1 MYSVI
6 GQSEINGSDDFITC
20 QSNHTTS
27 FAVLMQFN
35 ERPIPAV
42 HDRVMDSMTKAFT
55 AVSIVSLFITI
66 SIFLMF
72 ETLRNSERYQ
82 IHIHLAASLMVA
94 LCLFL
99 IGMEMTNNKIV
110 CTVIAMLLH
119 FLFLSVFGWMMVE
132 GINLYFKIVKVY
144 GSEKNRMPLYIGIGY
159 GIPAAIVIISGA
171 LKFDNYTSPTSCWLD
186 VQSGLIWAFGAPA
199 IAVILINSVLLLLIG
214 RIIFKAVVGTKADGT
229 RASLKGTLILTP
241 LLGITWVFG
250 YMSLTGAAIVFQY
263 LFVICNSLQ
272 GFFIF
277 MAYCALSK
285 EVQNHIKTAVDRHR
299 NQVEPRTN
307 TLMTEDTKLAD
318 VKSKYPTN

>member
-1 MYSVI
+1 M
-6 GQSEINGSDDFITC
+6 DAMTTAFI
-20 QSNHTTS
+20 
-27 FAVLMQFN
+27 A
-35 ERPIPAV
+35 I
-42 HDRVMDSMTKAFT
+42 
-55 AVSIVSLFITI
+55 SIISLFITI
-66 SIFLMF
+66 CVFLMF
-72 ETLRNSERYQ
+72 ESLRNSDRYQ
-82 IHIHLAASLMVA
+82 IHINLAVSLMVA

-99 IGMEMTNNKIV
+99 LGIDMTNNKIV

-159 GIPAAIVIISGA
+159 GIPALIVAISGG
-171 LKFDNYTSPTSCWLD
+171 LKFNNYTSPTSCWLD

-199 IAVILINSVLLLLIG
+199 AVVIVLNSVLLLLIG
-214 RIIFKAVVGTKADGT
+214 RILFKAVVSITDGAT
-229 RASLKGTLILTP
+229 GDGARASMKGTLILTP

-277 MAYCALSK
+277 MAYCALNK
-285 EVQNHIKTAVDRHR
+285 EVQNHIKTAFNRHR
-299 NQVEPRTN
+299 QVDPMAN
-307 TLMTEDTKLAD
+307 TSKTEDTKLAD
-318 VKSKYPTN
+318 LN